1 MIFISRASMR
11 RQLRIIALDVLF
23 TRLAWQ
29 TKVKIITENEKPKQ
43 MPAAFPARIQTLL
56 SAARSPTS
64 GMIHRSGD
72 DLSFPGETCRASGRR
87 VVLQNDPLRKET
99 NP

>member
-1 MIFISRASMR
+1 MR

-43 MPAAFPARIQTLL
+43 MPAPFPAGILTLL
-56 SAARSPTS
+56 SAA
-64 GMIHRSGD
+64 
-72 DLSFPGETCRASGRR
+72 
-87 VVLQNDPLRKET
+87 
-99 NP
+99 

>member
-1 MIFISRASMR
+1 MR

-43 MPAAFPARIQTLL
+43 MPAALLAGILTLL
-56 SAARSPTS
+56 SAA
-64 GMIHRSGD
+64 
-72 DLSFPGETCRASGRR
+72 
-87 VVLQNDPLRKET
+87 
-99 NP
+99 

>member
-1 MIFISRASMR
+1 MR

-43 MPAAFPARIQTLL
+43 TPAASRE
-56 SAARSPTS
+56 S
-64 GMIHRSGD
+64 
-72 DLSFPGETCRASGRR
+72 SGRCFPPHDR
-87 VVLQNDPLRKET
+87 LPISSFLGMTRRPSKPLARRPSLKEANPLDPC
-99 NP
+99 